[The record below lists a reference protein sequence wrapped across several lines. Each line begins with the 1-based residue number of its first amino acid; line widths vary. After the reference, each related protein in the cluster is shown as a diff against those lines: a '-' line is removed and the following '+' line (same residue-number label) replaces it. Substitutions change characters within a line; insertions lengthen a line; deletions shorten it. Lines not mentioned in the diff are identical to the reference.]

1 MALDEAARRYG
12 FASFRAK
19 FHGQLAEGRVGGV
32 RVLALKPMTYMN
44 DSGRA
49 VQAAL
54 EFFKLPPEAV
64 IVIHDE
70 IDLAAGKIK
79 VKRGGGHAGHNGL
92 RSLHAHIGPDYGRLR
107 LGVGH
112 PGDKAK
118 VAGHVL
124 KDFSKADNAWL
135 EPLIDSVTEH
145 LGLLIAGD
153 DGRFLNDVAA
163 DINPKPVKKDDT

>member
-12 FASFRAK
+12 FAPFRAK
-19 FHGQLAEGRVGGV
+19 FHGQLAEGRIDGV
-32 RVLALKPMTYMN
+32 KVLALKPMTFMN
-44 DSGRA
+44 ESGRS
-49 VQAAL
+49 VHAAL

-118 VAGHVL
+118 VVGHVL
-124 KDFSKADNAWL
+124 KDFAKADNAWL
-135 EPLIDSVTEH
+135 EPLIDSVAAH

-153 DGRFLNDVAA
+153 DGLFLNNVAN
-163 DINPKPVKKDDT
+163 DINPKPTKKDD

>member
-1 MALDEAARRYG
+1 MALDQAARRYG
-12 FASFRAK
+12 LAPFGAK

-32 RVLALKPMTYMN
+32 KVRALKPMTYMN
-44 DSGRA
+44 DSGRSVHA
-49 VQAAL
+49 VL
-54 EFFKLPPEAV
+54 EYYKLPPEAV

-112 PGDKAK
+112 PGTRAM
-118 VAGHVL
+118 VVGHVL
-124 KDFSKADNAWL
+124 KDFAKADNVWL
-135 EPLIDSVTEH
+135 KPLIDSVAVH
-145 LGLLIAGD
+145 LGLLIGGD
-153 DGRFLNDVAA
+153 DGLFLNNVAN
-163 DINPKPVKKDDT
+163 DINSKPAKKDNH